1 MKLPNLTE
9 NEIFALRSWRFNY
22 RCAEDEMVDY
32 CSCVGVEDLQ
42 ELLGWSRRKKA
53 EVLSSLQQKGLYEG
67 KDYDSDG
74 IYLTDEGIQAAFFL
88 QGEVP

>member
-32 CSCVGVEDLQ
+32 CSCVGVDDLQ
-42 ELLGWSRRKKA
+42 ELLNWTPKQVTGL
-53 EVLSSLQQKGLYEG
+53 LSSLRQKGLYCGE
-67 KDYDSDG
+67 DEDSDG
-74 IYLTDEGIQAAFFL
+74 IYLTDEGIKAAFFL
-88 QGEVP
+88 QGEAA